1 MVGSGRDPPATKR
14 RKMCSQCVVIEKEK
28 RIKIFGAML
37 LVGLVLGCVVGQ
49 PTLVAQS
56 EGCGLKW
63 AHAGKTYETVVEVP
77 VRKGVYYV

>member
-1 MVGSGRDPPATKR
+1 M
-14 RKMCSQCVVIEKEK
+14 
-28 RIKIFGAML
+28 
-37 LVGLVLGCVVGQ
+37 LVGLVLGCVVGH

-77 VRKGVYYV
+77 VRKGDAQLRVYM